1 MNDNTNDNLFPDY
14 SDDDLGQYVFDG
26 FEGYYEQV
34 TEIIER
40 NGFLGMKDYRLI
52 QDMIIGAELWRKHF
66 LQIREN
72 PSYKMTWHFNEKKDG
87 RVFTQ
92 KVKKLC
98 NEIIINETMKYK
110 YIIGTSVEKEIKKKA
125 HKMLGNTIFPFEEL
139 IKETEDFYY
148 LNEYWQ
154 KRYDEVRC
162 LYWLPNMVY
171 DLFSYLVEINGMEW
185 MDFIL
190 NDAKMDYIEVS
201 REWNKKDS
209 DMLVYLDLCA
219 EKVRL
224 MCDKMIPLEKI
235 EYESNEELLR
245 IFLGDKSKM
254 QKFLKNIQGL
264 SGAAIVHR
272 VKAAIEQNMIY
283 ADDAQTPLYNALKA
297 LGYPVTSL
305 QNWNKA
311 FCSKKRV
318 SLIE

>member
-1 MNDNTNDNLFPDY
+1 MNDNTKNNLFPVY
-14 SDDDLGQYVFDG
+14 SDNDLGQYVFDG
-26 FEGYYEQV
+26 FEEYYEQV
-34 TEIIER
+34 TKIIER

-52 QDMIIGAELWRKHF
+52 QDMIIGAEVWRKHF
-66 LQIREN
+66 LQIRDN

-92 KVKKLC
+92 KVKRLC

-110 YIIGTSVEKEIKKKA
+110 YIIGTSFEKEIKEKVC
-125 HKMLGNTIFPFEEL
+125 KMMENTNFPFEEL

-171 DLFSYLVEINGMEW
+171 DLFSYLVEINGLEW
-185 MDFIL
+185 MDFIV

-201 REWNKKDS
+201 RQWDKKDS
-209 DMLVYLDLCA
+209 DMLAYLDLCA

-224 MCDKMIPLEKI
+224 MSDKMIPQEKI

-245 IFLGDKSKM
+245 IFHGDKSKM
-254 QKFLKNIQGL
+254 QLFLKNIQGL
-264 SGAAIVHR
+264 KGAAIVYQ
-272 VKAAIEQNMIY
+272 VKAVIELKMIY
-283 ADDAQTPLYNALKA
+283 PEDAKTPMYNALKA
-297 LGYPVTSL
+297 LGYPVASL
-305 QNWNKA
+305 QNWIRA
-311 FCSKKRV
+311 FCSKNRV
-318 SLIE
+318 PFIE